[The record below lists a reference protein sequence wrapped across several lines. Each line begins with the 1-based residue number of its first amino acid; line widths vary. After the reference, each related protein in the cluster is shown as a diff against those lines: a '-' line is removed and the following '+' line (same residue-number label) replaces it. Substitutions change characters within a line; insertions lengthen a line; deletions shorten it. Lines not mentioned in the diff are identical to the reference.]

1 MDNDVSQPILLDGD
15 DDIDGNGKEN
25 RFISE
30 EEENQNLKNV
40 KASPT
45 KPAAV
50 VDVKVEVTPFEP
62 QEPTLDEFEDSF
74 DRWAERGEQP
84 QLQLWLSLWFFLW
97 CKIVELYEIALS
109 QYYHTVL

>member
-15 DDIDGNGKEN
+15 DDIDDNGKEN

-30 EEENQNLKNV
+30 EDNQNLKNV

-50 VDVKVEVTPFEP
+50 VDVKVEGTPFEP
-62 QEPTLDEFEDSF
+62 QESTLDEFEDSF
-74 DRWAERGEQP
+74 DR
-84 QLQLWLSLWFFLW
+84 
-97 CKIVELYEIALS
+97 
-109 QYYHTVL
+109 